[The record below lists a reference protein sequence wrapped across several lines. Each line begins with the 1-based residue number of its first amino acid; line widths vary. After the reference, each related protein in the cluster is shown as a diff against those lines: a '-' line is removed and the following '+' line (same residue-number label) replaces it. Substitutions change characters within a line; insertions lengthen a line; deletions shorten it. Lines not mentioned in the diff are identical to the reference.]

1 MLRLEGNNVNK
12 VFSTIP
18 GTSKHSEVVIVIF
31 FLALYNIGDMV
42 HAARGKWGI
51 KANCPCISRQ
61 NKSVL
66 RPAVTNG
73 MSQVKWCVPGN
84 APFLPLL
91 SQATVGFLGN

>member
-1 MLRLEGNNVNK
+1 MSLAQCLTHMGILRL
-12 VFSTIP
+12 
-18 GTSKHSEVVIVIF
+18 IVITVVF

-73 MSQVKWCVPGN
+73 MSQVKCVWE
-84 APFLPLL
+84 
-91 SQATVGFLGN
+91 

>member
-1 MLRLEGNNVNK
+1 MVRIDGDNVNK
-12 VFSTIP
+12 VFSTRP
-18 GTSKHSEVVIVIF
+18 GTYKHSNVVIVV
-31 FLALYNIGDMV
+31 FLPALYNIGDMV

-73 MSQVKWCVPGN
+73 MSQVKWCVWVE
-84 APFLPLL
+84 L
-91 SQATVGFLGN
+91 SET

>member
-1 MLRLEGNNVNK
+1 MRSLAQCLMHVSILM
-12 VFSTIP
+12 F
-18 GTSKHSEVVIVIF
+18 IVIIVF
-31 FLALYNIGDMV
+31 FPALYNIGDMV

-73 MSQVKWCVPGN
+73 MSQVK
-84 APFLPLL
+84 
-91 SQATVGFLGN
+91 

>member
-1 MLRLEGNNVNK
+1 MSLAQYLTHMGILRL
-12 VFSTIP
+12 
-18 GTSKHSEVVIVIF
+18 IVITVVF

-73 MSQVKWCVPGN
+73 MSQVKCVWE
-84 APFLPLL
+84 
-91 SQATVGFLGN
+91 

>member
-1 MLRLEGNNVNK
+1 MGDEE
-12 VFSTIP
+12 VFSWLKCAKGQSHEPENLMPTQIIP
-18 GTSKHSEVVIVIF
+18 GT
-31 FLALYNIGDMV
+31 ALYNIGDMV

-73 MSQVKWCVPGN
+73 MSQVRWI
-84 APFLPLL
+84 
-91 SQATVGFLGN
+91 VGV

>member
-1 MLRLEGNNVNK
+1 MK
-12 VFSTIP
+12 
-18 GTSKHSEVVIVIF
+18 F
-31 FLALYNIGDMV
+31 FPALYNIGDMI

-73 MSQVKWCVPGN
+73 MSQVKWCEKVM
-84 APFLPLL
+84 FLTGKLRE
-91 SQATVGFLGN
+91 T